1 MRIAIITKNDTIWA
15 LETWERT
22 IPLIRAEGHDVVGL
36 FSCIG
41 QLGTHRG
48 SAELKWYIRTFG
60 TKTSLM
66 LASFSM
72 LMFLRRYLLFMV
84 GRTTLSFKSLA
95 QRERCYFAK
104 LSNPNDAEF
113 QKWLRGNEIEIL
125 IIMVDQ
131 ILSKKTLGIPK
142 LGIINKHA
150 SALPA
155 NKGLFPYFW
164 AKINNSRQGISF
176 HEVTEDLDSGQILA
190 QELNIPKRS
199 CRTMITFYNYV

>member
-1 MRIAIITKNDTIWA
+1 M
-15 LETWERT
+15 
-22 IPLIRAEGHDVVGL
+22 VGL

-48 SAELKWYIRTFG
+48 SAELRWYIQIFG

-66 LASFSM
+66 LGFFSM

-95 QRERCYFAK
+95 KRERCYFAK
-104 LSNPNDAEF
+104 LPNPNDAEF

-131 ILSKKTLGIPK
+131 VLSKKTLGIPK

-164 AKINNSRQGISF
+164 AKINNCHQGISF
-176 HEVTEDLDSGQILA
+176 HKVTEDLDSGQILA
-190 QELNIPKRS
+190 QELNIPKRA
-199 CRTMITFYNYV
+199 CRTMITFYNYVFDRYPTLRVGSAL